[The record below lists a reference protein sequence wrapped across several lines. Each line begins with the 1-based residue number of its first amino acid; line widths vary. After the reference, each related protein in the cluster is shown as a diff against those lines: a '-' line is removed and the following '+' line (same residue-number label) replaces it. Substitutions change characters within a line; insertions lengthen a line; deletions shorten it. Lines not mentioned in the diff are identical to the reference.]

1 MLTCYDELLKRLG
14 FMTSDQHLKLNLGCG
29 NIKIPGFVNI
39 DSSNEAADLKCSFFE
54 LPYQER
60 SVDLIYMCHSLE
72 HICLNL
78 VPNYLSYLSRLL
90 RANGQLYISVP
101 DFEILS
107 SIYLSRKVS
116 LAEIVR
122 AIHGG
127 QEYEGN
133 THYISFDYDLLSTL
147 LAKSGFSKI
156 QRYDPSLFLPHGVQD
171 TSTYMIKGFP
181 ISLNILAYSS

>member
-1 MLTCYDELLKRLG
+1 MI
-14 FMTSDQHLKLNLGCG
+14 SHQKLNLHLGCG

-39 DSSNEAADLKCSFFE
+39 DSGNDNADLKCSFFE
-54 LPYQER
+54 LPYKEN

-72 HICLNL
+72 HIGLNL
-78 VPNYLSYLSRLL
+78 IPDFLIYLRRLL
-90 RANGQLYISVP
+90 KEQGQIYISVP

-116 LAEIVR
+116 LSQIVR

-133 THYISFDYDLLSTL
+133 THYISFDIEFLSRLLL
-147 LAKSGFSKI
+147 QVGFI
-156 QRYDPSLFLPHGVQD
+156 NVQRYEPSVFLPSGVED
-171 TSTYMIKGFP
+171 TSTYAING
-181 ISLNILAYSS
+181 SL